1 MPSYIPLQEVSRNTV
16 FRETGGADFS
26 VTEVKT
32 VVRSTGER
40 AQFNVVSVKNG
51 TPGVVTLVR
60 SADGRF
66 LLGKHWRVS
75 INQFA
80 WEFPRGM
87 GEDGEDIIHTAV
99 REVEEETGISR
110 QEFAREPVCIQLIYP
125 DSGLQST
132 RVGVVDILLKEPC
145 EYYQS
150 SEDGDW
156 ELSGG
161 VLWATR
167 DELTDMIV
175 KSQITDGITL
185 SALCVWDGHNY

>member
-1 MPSYIPLQEVSRNTV
+1 M
-16 FRETGGADFS
+16 
-26 VTEVKT
+26 
-32 VVRSTGER
+32 
-40 AQFNVVSVKNG
+40 KNG